1 MCSVLWSDKQ
11 VSKTV
16 PCEFHAPP
24 TPGYADSRT
33 SGWKAEGGFAFPPLT
48 SYWDFQSKRTPF
60 STCLRYVN
68 LKAKRS
74 LSCCKTIFAVPQP
87 VSMAAFHLDRSDPAP
102 PGGLSQGFINYVI
115 ISTRFRALIT
125 VWQPRQARQHPFCH
139 PHCSQGHSVHT
150 LSPAEMVLG
159 FVVCLFIHLF
169 ASEAG
174 FFQGDASRAN
184 KQDPV
189 FV

>member
-1 MCSVLWSDKQ
+1 MW
-11 VSKTV
+11 VSC
-16 PCEFHAPP
+16 PHPA
-24 TPGYADSRT
+24 TPGYADSKT

-48 SYWDFQSKRTPF
+48 YLLRFPEQTRTVFHMP
-60 STCLRYVN
+60 SICKLQ
-68 LKAKRS
+68 AKRS
-74 LSCCKTIFAVPQP
+74 LSCCETIFAVPLP
-87 VSMAAFHLDRSDPAP
+87 VSTAAFHLDRSDPAP

-125 VWQPRQARQHPFCH
+125 VWQPRRARQHPFCR
-139 PHCSQGHSVHT
+139 PQGHSVHT